1 MPKGLAVSVAVVVGI
16 SAATTTAAL
25 GREAGHVDRSTG
37 SVACPTGVR
46 LTNAG
51 LDVETARRA
60 ATHLIPT
67 VYPTHPPGLPQ
78 RALIVQLLLLEPQK
92 PALPGAA
99 SWRAIGEKRC
109 SAGIVDASWLVAVIF
124 PEHKVVVPTTGV
136 FFMAL
141 TPHGWDA
148 WYRVR

>member
-1 MPKGLAVSVAVVVGI
+1 MKVSKGLVSATVVVAI
-16 SAATTTAAL
+16 SAATTVAL
-25 GREAGHVDRSTG
+25 GRAAGHIDRSTR

-67 VYPTHPPGLPQ
+67 VYPTRPPGVPE
-78 RALIVQLLLLEPQK
+78 RTLIVQLLLLEPQK
-92 PALPGAA
+92 PDLPGARA
-99 SWRAIGEKRC
+99 WRAVGKKRC